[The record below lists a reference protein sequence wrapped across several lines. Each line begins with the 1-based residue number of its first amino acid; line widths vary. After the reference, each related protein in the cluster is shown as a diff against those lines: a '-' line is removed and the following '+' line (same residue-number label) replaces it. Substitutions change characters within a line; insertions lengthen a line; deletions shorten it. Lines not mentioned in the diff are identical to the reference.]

1 MHERMTDGK
10 QFYIVS
16 SILNFWI
23 SSPSGIAKNAG
34 HLQECK
40 KYQLLYAKKKSAEKM
55 HCIQQSNRYVQLA
68 KGSLIVLAKYPLE
81 KLHAKSDNCMQR
93 RSC

>member
-1 MHERMTDGK
+1 
-10 QFYIVS
+10 
-16 SILNFWI
+16 
-23 SSPSGIAKNAG
+23 
-34 HLQECK
+34 
-40 KYQLLYAKKKSAEKM
+40 M
-55 HCIQQSNRYVQLA
+55 HCIKKSNRYVKLA

>member
-1 MHERMTDGK
+1 MENN
-10 QFYIVS
+10 F
-16 SILNFWI
+16 ILSPPFFNFWI

-40 KYQLLYAKKKSAEKM
+40 KIPATVLYAKIKSAEKM

-68 KGSLIVLAKYPLE
+68 IGSLIVLAKYPLE

-93 RSC
+93 LSC